1 MFNSKDT
8 KKPTDFSL
16 PPRPAPTTGRAPAEG
31 TITAYLGPDTH
42 IEGTLRFQH
51 SVLIEGTFK
60 GEIQSA
66 GNLVIGESA
75 TVEARIST
83 RTISVKGVVKGTIE
97 ATERVQ
103 IQGSGQVYGDIT
115 TASLQMD
122 ESVVFHGSCSMPTNN
137 GGKASTPYTNDRNE
151 GIQREQDRILDAVMK
166 SNDD

>member
-1 MFNSKDT
+1 MFNSKDG
-8 KKPTDFSL
+8 KKTIDYPA
-16 PPRPAPTTGRAPAEG
+16 PPRPAPVSGRAPAEG

-60 GEIQSA
+60 GEIQSG

-83 RTISVKGVVKGTIE
+83 RTISVKGVVKGAIE

-103 IQGSGQVYGDIT
+103 IQGNGQVYGDIT
-115 TASLQMD
+115 TGSLQMD
-122 ESVVFHGSCSMPTNN
+122 ESVVFQGSCSMPSNT
-137 GGKASTPYTNDRNE
+137 GTKSTPNKDRDR
-151 GIQREQDRILDAVMK
+151 GDATQRDQERILDAVMK
-166 SNDD
+166 TKD